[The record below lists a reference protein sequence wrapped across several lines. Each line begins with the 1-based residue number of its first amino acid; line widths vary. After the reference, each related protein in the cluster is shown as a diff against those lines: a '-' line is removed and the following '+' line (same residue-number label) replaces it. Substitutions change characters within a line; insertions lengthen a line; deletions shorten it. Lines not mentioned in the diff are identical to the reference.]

1 MTVGLMCSILFL
13 LAFCIVMVIYADSA
27 PKLEMK
33 GADLNK
39 TLISKEEVAQHLKI
53 PFKNNGILSDFKVD
67 YSLFEPLAQ
76 QGIEEFAVLSS
87 ELKPWTNDKITKG
100 ISFLLS
106 NIDLYEFYVEIY
118 SPRSSRTAGELL
130 LNDVTRFVPLYS
142 KLVKLYKSENNGDI
156 YTLTKLS
163 FQQNRKYYF
172 DQKRLFIIRIESR
185 NSVYIPKEKE
195 IVIEHRD
202 KIIEL
207 LLNIINGK
215 HIASTAAQKKLYETI
230 RNKANN
236 FVQEKDIDCE
246 QSKSLLKINF
256 QPKEIL
262 SEDYYSQKLQK
273 LVDLKEKKASD
284 YFDIAEMYFYGR
296 RGGSVDKCKS
306 RENYQNAYNSAVSEL
321 IDKLENYEAKYIIG
335 ICAERLL
342 LSNVKFFDYL
352 KAAADGGY
360 PPAEAE
366 LAFRYMKGCG
376 VDTDFNK
383 AYFYA
388 LKASSHGNMFGRAI
402 LGAYFLT
409 IKNDT
414 KKGVRLILE
423 SAEAGD
429 PGGQYMLFRC
439 LYYSKGIVKDK
450 ELAMKVF
457 KLSADQGFMD
467 SVSKWRN
474 LNRNK

>member
-1 MTVGLMCSILFL
+1 MKNYSIYSILFL
-13 LAFCIVMVIYADSA
+13 PAFCIGMMIYADSA
-27 PKLEMK
+27 PKLETK

-39 TLISKEEVAQHLKI
+39 KIISKEEVAQHLKI

-87 ELKPWTNDKITKG
+87 ELKPRTNDKITKG

-118 SPRSSRTAGELL
+118 SPRSSRAAGELL

-142 KLVKLYKSENNGDI
+142 KLVKLYESENNGDI

-185 NSVYIPKEKE
+185 NSVYLPKEKE

-236 FVQEKDIDCE
+236 VVQEKDIDRG
-246 QSKSLLKINF
+246 QPKSLLKINF

-273 LVDLKEKKASD
+273 LVDLKEKKLLTTLISQ
-284 YFDIAEMYFYGR
+284 
-296 RGGSVDKCKS
+296 KCIS
-306 RENYQNAYNSAVSEL
+306 M
-321 IDKLENYEAKYIIG
+321 
-335 ICAERLL
+335 
-342 LSNVKFFDYL
+342 
-352 KAAADGGY
+352 DGG
-360 PPAEAE
+360 
-366 LAFRYMKGCG
+366 G
-376 VDTDFNK
+376 VLLIN
-383 AYFYA
+383 
-388 LKASSHGNMFGRAI
+388 ASLEKI
-402 LGAYFLT
+402 
-409 IKNDT
+409 IKMPII
-414 KKGVRLILE
+414 VR
-423 SAEAGD
+423 
-429 PGGQYMLFRC
+429 
-439 LYYSKGIVKDK
+439 
-450 ELAMKVF
+450 
-457 KLSADQGFMD
+457 
-467 SVSKWRN
+467 W
-474 LNRNK
+474 LN